1 MKKIVFLIFFNTFF
15 IAYTQPSSI
24 EEKINVR
31 EELTEEKLLEI
42 IKIAENSPD
51 PENTVNI
58 DENIEEKQFLKV
70 NESNRERLHLDSDY
84 SLFVKKYYDF
94 LDELNNE
101 IKDYEFQDKTKVVP
115 IKNEISKEITSEKII
130 EDFEIGLGIKY
141 QGQKEGE
148 LPFDQEQ
155 SGIGYRKSSMLDE
168 NNFGNVP
175 IYATGKYNFTITESG
190 AQPYLKLNLG
200 YYIEGIENRNRQTSN
215 SEYHPLNT
223 TMEYENGRY
232 YGIGG
237 GIEYNNGLTFD
248 VMYQINK
255 NKKNEERGEKD
266 DRITFSVEYKLD
278 L

>member
-70 NESNRERLHLDSDY
+70 NDSNRERLHLDSDY

-101 IKDYEFQDKTKVVP
+101 IKEYEFQD
-115 IKNEISKEITSEKII
+115 
-130 EDFEIGLGIKY
+130 
-141 QGQKEGE
+141 
-148 LPFDQEQ
+148 
-155 SGIGYRKSSMLDE
+155 
-168 NNFGNVP
+168 
-175 IYATGKYNFTITESG
+175 
-190 AQPYLKLNLG
+190 
-200 YYIEGIENRNRQTSN
+200 
-215 SEYHPLNT
+215 
-223 TMEYENGRY
+223 
-232 YGIGG
+232 
-237 GIEYNNGLTFD
+237 
-248 VMYQINK
+248 
-255 NKKNEERGEKD
+255 
-266 DRITFSVEYKLD
+266 
-278 L
+278 